1 MINLSLAR
9 AFKFFLIAL
18 AVIGFSTITYAYAAS
33 NVVLASK
40 AGDGRG
46 TINGYSVVSTSIYY
60 TLNAN
65 NPQNIDSVAFTTTTD
80 ITAGSTVRIKLVS
93 AGSTWYA
100 CTVAGGRNVSCI
112 TSGATVGTAD
122 SLRVVI
128 AD

>member
-1 MINLSLAR
+1 MSLSR
-9 AFKFFLIAL
+9 AFKLFLIAL
-18 AVIGFSTITYAYAAS
+18 AVVGFSTITYAFAAA
-33 NVVLASK
+33 NVVPASK

-46 TINGYSVVSTSIYY
+46 SINGYSVLSTSIYY

-65 NPQNIDSVAFTTTTD
+65 NPQNIDSVTFSTTTD

-100 CTVAGGRNVSCI
+100 CTVAGARNVSCN
-112 TSGATVGTAD
+112 TSGASVGAAD